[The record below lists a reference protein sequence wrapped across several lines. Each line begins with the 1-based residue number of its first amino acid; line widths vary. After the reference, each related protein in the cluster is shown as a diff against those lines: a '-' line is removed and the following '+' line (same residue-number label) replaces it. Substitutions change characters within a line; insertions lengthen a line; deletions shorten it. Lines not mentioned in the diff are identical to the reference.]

1 MLWARA
7 RAAALPSSRQM
18 SSMPWDNYLL
28 HLVVLRR
35 ISKTRRHQQLH
46 NQCPRLPRSTG
57 IASKQYI
64 FCKRKQFLTE
74 EGDRKSP
81 QANTAQKKQK
91 KKKEKQ
97 GHEEEADW
105 EGVGNNDSFWSPLWR
120 TLFATLAVI
129 TSPPPGSGSAA
140 LLVLAQ
146 QPALDSAAEPA
157 PSSSAARHHY
167 LPQPPPPHPGRKA
180 EAWEGCWIAKQTGK
194 EVKHLVFLN

>member
-18 SSMPWDNYLL
+18 TSMPWDNHLL

-35 ISKTRRHQQLH
+35 ISKTRRHQPLH

-81 QANTAQKKQK
+81 QANTVQKNRK

-97 GHEEEADW
+97 GHEGEADW

-120 TLFATLAVI
+120 TLFAALAVI
-129 TSPPPGSGSAA
+129 TSPPLGSSSAA

-146 QPALDSAAEPA
+146 QPAPDSAAEPA
-157 PSSSAARHHY
+157 
-167 LPQPPPPHPGRKA
+167 LPDIITCHSLLPHVQGGKRKY
-180 EAWEGCWIAKQTGK
+180 GK
-194 EVKHLVFLN
+194 DAG